1 MRSSEAMLYHVVSLT
16 LVPFTKLK
24 GRFLM
29 LRLKDMMPPPC
40 SSSSLKSYES
50 VWDQRG
56 ALLFHDH
63 LISCCI
69 SHSRAFYKVKRTSFD
84 STIEGYDASSM

>member
-1 MRSSEAMLYHVVSLT
+1 MLKHVVSLT
-16 LVPFTKLK
+16 LVPFTKSK
-24 GRFLM
+24 GHRLM
-29 LRLKDMMPPPC
+29 LRLKVMMPPPC

-56 ALLFHDH
+56 ALSSHDH
-63 LISCCI
+63 LSPCCI

-84 STIEGYDASSM
+84 ATIEVYDASSM